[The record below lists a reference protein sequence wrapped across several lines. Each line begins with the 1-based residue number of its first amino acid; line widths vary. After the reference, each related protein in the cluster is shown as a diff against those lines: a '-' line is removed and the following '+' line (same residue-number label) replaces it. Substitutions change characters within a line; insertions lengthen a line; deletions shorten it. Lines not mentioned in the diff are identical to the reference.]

1 MEIFWGVV
9 GVIAWVGWSFTRDRQ
24 WQKPILYWFV
34 LVQICLVTAVLMV
47 KSSKASEQPSA
58 FVDCMVNK
66 TKDIFPTMPD
76 SVLPSLKLQAQITER
91 NYAELAKAVNES
103 PTVLADLVDPEINLG
118 PLLTW
123 QRNRR
128 GEETS
133 RCKDEQGQH
142 HFEVNRFSQPTRS
155 GLRVIEQKRH

>member
-91 NYAELAKAVNES
+91 NYAELARAVNES
-103 PTVLADLVDPEINLG
+103 PTVLADLELK
-118 PLLTW
+118 L
-123 QRNRR
+123 
-128 GEETS
+128 
-133 RCKDEQGQH
+133 EQGKSPRNP
-142 HFEVNRFSQPTRS
+142 EAVMMKELTRQCS
-155 GLRVIEQKRH
+155 KHIKWKKKEG